1 MTMCLLCTDGITDM
15 LSLDDMEELLERSDS
30 IKATAQNFV
39 RKANQQG
46 GYDNSTIIV
55 LVKEEE

>member
-1 MTMCLLCTDGITDM
+1 M